1 MSSIAMKELLK
12 ASTWRVKLVE
22 SMSSWWKTLGSVKT
36 WVLFD
41 VKGSVLHLNFA
52 LVAIFFVICKS
63 TTELM

>member
-1 MSSIAMKELLK
+1 
-12 ASTWRVKLVE
+12 LVE
-22 SMSSWWKTLGSVKT
+22 SMSSLWKTLGSVKT